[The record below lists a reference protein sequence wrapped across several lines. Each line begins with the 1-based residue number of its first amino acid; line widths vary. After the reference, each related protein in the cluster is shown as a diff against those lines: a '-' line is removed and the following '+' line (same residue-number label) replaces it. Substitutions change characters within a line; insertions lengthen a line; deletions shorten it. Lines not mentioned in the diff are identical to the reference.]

1 VGALLHNLDR
11 KAEYRSKSM
20 TKRTRRNHA
29 SGFKAN
35 VALAALNKLVES
47 ASALTNSNGT
57 ISLLVSG
64 YDNDPRELHT
74 ILEVRVYFQA
84 LDAQFP
90 YWFHVCT
97 RIDHSLRMLFMML
110 VELKPVTMAGAV
122 RFQFANDDLHA
133 FLLQRL
139 QAMDSLHAKHG
150 FSEEKSLRITELV
163 MNYFESVI
171 DDSTQ
176 RII

>member
-1 VGALLHNLDR
+1 MQNAYSGLVG
-11 KAEYRSKSM
+11 SKVVIA
-20 TKRTRRNHA
+20 TIERDDIVRCDIEP
-29 SGFKAN
+29 
-35 VALAALNKLVES
+35 ALAALNKLVES
-47 ASALTNSNGT
+47 AGALTNSNGT

-74 ILEVRVYFQA
+74 IPEVRAYFQA
-84 LDAQFP
+84 LDAKFP

-122 RFQFANDDLHA
+122 SFQFANDDLHA

-139 QAMDSLHAKHG
+139 QAMDSLHARNG
-150 FSEEKSLRITELV
+150 FSEEESLRITELV

-171 DDSTQ
+171 AN
-176 RII
+176 